1 MIKKTTKNMEE
12 SMEMYVSRKKIT
24 FNVGFTVH
32 GSVISR
38 APGAD
43 AHANVHFA

>member
-1 MIKKTTKNMEE
+1 MEE